1 MRIPAVDILL
11 KEVSDQIL
19 ANAIFT
25 NKIDQEDGLVEITT
39 YSFANGTNIYIY
51 RNKETQV
58 INSITTGDGD
68 FYDFSNIKP
77 DLVDMKLAET
87 LVSIYSWDLVGK

>member
-25 NKIDQEDGLVEITT
+25 NKTDQADNLVEVTT
-39 YSFANGTNIYIY
+39 YSYANGTNIYIY
-51 RNKETQV
+51 RNKETKV
-58 INSITTGDGD
+58 INTITTGDGD
-68 FYDFSNIKP
+68 FYDFSDIEP
-77 DLVDMKLAET
+77 DHVDVKLAET
-87 LVSIYSWDLVGK
+87 LVSIYSWDLVDK

>member
-19 ANAIFT
+19 ANAIFID
-25 NKIDQEDGLVEITT
+25 KIDQEDGLVEIIT

-68 FYDFSNIKP
+68 FYDFSNIEP
-77 DLVDMKLAET
+77 DLVDVKLTET

>member
-1 MRIPAVDILL
+1 MKIPAVDILL

-25 NKIDQEDGLVEITT
+25 NKTDQADNLVEVTT
-39 YSFANGTNIYIY
+39 YSYANGTNIYVY
-51 RNKETQV
+51 RNKETKV
-58 INSITTGDGD
+58 INTITTGDGD
-68 FYDFSNIKP
+68 FYDFSDIEP
-77 DLVDMKLAET
+77 DHVDVKLAET

>member
-1 MRIPAVDILL
+1 MRIPAVDALL

-25 NKIDQEDGLVEITT
+25 NKVDQDDNLVEVTT
-39 YSFANGTNIYIY
+39 YNFDNGTNIYIY

-68 FYDFSNIKP
+68 FYDFSDIESE
-77 DLVDMKLAET
+77 LVDVKLAET
-87 LVSIYSWDLVGK
+87 LISVYSWDLVGK

>member
-68 FYDFSNIKP
+68 FYDFSDIEPKH
-77 DLVDMKLAET
+77 VDVKLAET
-87 LVSIYSWDLVGK
+87 LVSIYSWDMVGK

>member
-68 FYDFSNIKP
+68 FYDFSNIEP

>member
-1 MRIPAVDILL
+1 MRIPAVDTLL

-25 NKIDQEDGLVEITT
+25 NKADQADGLVEVTT

-58 INSITTGDGD
+58 INAITTGDGD
-68 FYDFSNIKP
+68 FYDFSDIEPKH
-77 DLVDMKLAET
+77 VDVKLAET
-87 LVSIYSWDLVGK
+87 LVSIYSWDMVGK

>member
-1 MRIPAVDILL
+1 MRIPAVDTLL

-25 NKIDQEDGLVEITT
+25 NKADQADNLVEITT
-39 YSFANGTNIYIY
+39 YGFINGVNIYIY

-68 FYDFSNIKP
+68 FYDFSDIEP
-77 DLVDMKLAET
+77 DHVDVKLAET
-87 LVSIYSWDLVGK
+87 LVSIYSWDLVDK

>member
-1 MRIPAVDILL
+1 MRIPAVDTLL

-19 ANAIFT
+19 TNAIFT
-25 NKIDQEDGLVEITT
+25 NKADQADGLVEVTT

-58 INSITTGDGD
+58 INAITTGNGD
-68 FYDFSNIKP
+68 FYDFSDIEP
-77 DLVDMKLAET
+77 DHVDVKLAET